1 MYCTDIILTKSNHY
15 EILSNLNML
24 TLKIHFNVF
33 YIPMRVDLNLFHKIN
48 EKEI

>member
-1 MYCTDIILTKSNHY
+1 
-15 EILSNLNML
+15 ML

-33 YIPMRVDLNLFHKIN
+33 CIPKRVDLNLFHKIN

>member
-1 MYCTDIILTKSNHY
+1 
-15 EILSNLNML
+15 ML

-33 YIPMRVDLNLFHKIN
+33 CIPKREDLNLFHKIN